1 MNEFEYYYD
10 EQNNIIYISR
20 EILELS
26 RKLNIEI
33 EGKPKIINNKN
44 CYSIHYKDLKK
55 IEEQEKIKGI
65 ENKITN
71 KEKEKNVIIVYHLAN
86 TDELYLTE
94 NINNLA
100 NTDEL
105 YLTENINNS
114 NDTKE
119 IMNKV
124 CFKTTAKELEKTLNK
139 KFVIVT
145 VYQNNETA
153 TPKDNKLIVCNY
165 NNVLFIEE
173 NILESLKL
181 QTTNKK
187 KIRVDKIIYIEIT
200 EAELN
205 EVLEKTKSTIIT
217 KEIKPLKAN

>member
-1 MNEFEYYYD
+1 MNKFEYYYD

-33 EGKPKIINNKN
+33 EGIPKIINNKN

-55 IEEQEKIKGI
+55 IEEQANIKGI

-71 KEKEKNVIIVYHLAN
+71 REKEKNIVIVYHLAN
-86 TDELYLTE
+86 TNELYLTE
-94 NINNLA
+94 NINL
-100 NTDEL
+100 
-105 YLTENINNS
+105 S

-124 CFKTTAKELEKTLNK
+124 CFKTTTQEREKTVNK

-145 VYQNNETA
+145 VYKYNETT
-153 TPKDNKLIVCNY
+153 TPKKNELIVCNY

-173 NILESLKL
+173 NILESLNL
-181 QTTNKK
+181 QKTNKK
-187 KIRVDKIIYIEIT
+187 KIRVNKVIYIEVT
-200 EAELN
+200 EDELN
-205 EVLEKTKSTIIT
+205 EVLEKTNSTIIN

>member
-33 EGKPKIINNKN
+33 EGIPKIINNKN

-55 IEEQEKIKGI
+55 IEEQANIKGI

-71 KEKEKNVIIVYHLAN
+71 REKEKNIVIVYHLAN
-86 TDELYLTE
+86 TNELYLTE
-94 NINNLA
+94 NINL
-100 NTDEL
+100 
-105 YLTENINNS
+105 S

-124 CFKTTAKELEKTLNK
+124 CFKTTTQELEKTLNK

-145 VYQNNETA
+145 VYKYNETT
-153 TPKDNKLIVCNY
+153 TPKKNELIVCNY

-173 NILESLKL
+173 NILESLNIQK
-181 QTTNKK
+181 TNKK
-187 KIRVDKIIYIEIT
+187 KIRVNKVIYIEVT
-200 EAELN
+200 EDELN
-205 EVLEKTKSTIIT
+205 EVLEKTNSTIIN

>member
-33 EGKPKIINNKN
+33 EGIPKIINNKN

-55 IEEQEKIKGI
+55 IEEQANIKGI

-71 KEKEKNVIIVYHLAN
+71 KEKEKNVVIVYHLAN
-86 TDELYLTE
+86 TNELYLTE
-94 NINNLA
+94 NINL
-100 NTDEL
+100 
-105 YLTENINNS
+105 S

-145 VYQNNETA
+145 VYKYNETT
-153 TPKDNKLIVCNY
+153 TPKKNELIVCNY

-173 NILESLKL
+173 NILESLNIQK
-181 QTTNKK
+181 TNKK
-187 KIRVDKIIYIEIT
+187 KIRVNKVIYIEVT
-200 EAELN
+200 EDELN
-205 EVLEKTKSTIIT
+205 KILEKTNSTIIN